1 MTKEQRLV
9 HEKLSKSLPSRTVCV
24 CMDVPLHIKLRSE
37 RLKKAVIG
45 NGVRYGSLQDAA
57 RALGVNPSTIN
68 WRLKNKKPGWSYE

>member
-1 MTKEQRLV
+1 
-9 HEKLSKSLPSRTVCV
+9 
-24 CMDVPLHIKLRSE
+24 MDVPLHIKLRSE